1 MLSGHYVVEPAT
13 ESGVVITCLSEQE
26 QTFVMVSH
34 AVIEHRV
41 GRGLLN
47 GAQKRHHV
55 VEHAM
60 EFIALAQAKRMR
72 FRPSSNVVWLFLR
85 DIAAARGRHD
95 NIVMPPVTA
104 VTLPLS
110 SAPPV
115 GPLR

>member
-26 QTFVMVSH
+26 QTFVMVSN

-60 EFIALAQAKRMR
+60 EFIALARQYRYASRNRRYPAFIKRTTR
-72 FRPSSNVVWLFLR
+72 R
-85 DIAAARGRHD
+85 
-95 NIVMPPVTA
+95 
-104 VTLPLS
+104 
-110 SAPPV
+110 SAPVMTPAAFVV
-115 GPLR
+115 GNRFIV